1 MRLIQ
6 TAAFYALL
14 LATSARAAEPPI
26 KIGVLNDMSSVYSI
40 DGGAETGVAVQMAI
54 DDAGLVLGQK
64 AQLVSA
70 DHQNMPD
77 VGSAIA
83 RRWYDV
89 EQVDAIVDIPNSG
102 VGFAVQAIAKERKKI
117 SLLVGAMSSDF
128 TGPKCDAYTTQWSV
142 DTYALSHVLG
152 KAVASRGGD
161 RWFFIGADYV
171 FGRALVKDTSAVLE
185 ANGGKVLGSV
195 FAPLNTSDF
204 SSFLLQA
211 QATNPNI
218 IGLANS
224 SQDTVNS
231 IRQAVEFG
239 LTANGAR
246 FAAYV
251 LFLDHIQSIGLQT
264 AQGLLLA
271 NPFYWDLDDDT
282 RAWSKRFQDKVGHP
296 PDWDPAMSYSA
307 VYHYL
312 KAVQAAGTRDPD
324 KVAAKMRET
333 PVDDAFTR
341 GGVVRADGRVIRPVY
356 LLQVKRPEDSKA
368 KWDLYS
374 VVSTIPGD
382 QAFRPLT
389 EGGCPLVQAPPPK

>member
-1 MRLIQ
+1 MDRRSTTRRRCRSAASRTAVGAGSARRPSPSSPICVGSTCRPSRAIIRSEAMFAKAARARMRLIQ

-77 VGSAIA
+77 VGSSIA

-204 SSFLLQA
+204 
-211 QATNPNI
+211 
-218 IGLANS
+218 
-224 SQDTVNS
+224 
-231 IRQAVEFG
+231 
-239 LTANGAR
+239 
-246 FAAYV
+246 
-251 LFLDHIQSIGLQT
+251 
-264 AQGLLLA
+264 
-271 NPFYWDLDDDT
+271 
-282 RAWSKRFQDKVGHP
+282 
-296 PDWDPAMSYSA
+296 
-307 VYHYL
+307 
-312 KAVQAAGTRDPD
+312 
-324 KVAAKMRET
+324 
-333 PVDDAFTR
+333 
-341 GGVVRADGRVIRPVY
+341 
-356 LLQVKRPEDSKA
+356 
-368 KWDLYS
+368 
-374 VVSTIPGD
+374 
-382 QAFRPLT
+382 
-389 EGGCPLVQAPPPK
+389 

>member
-77 VGSAIA
+77 VGSSIA

-204 SSFLLQA
+204 SSFLLRA

-389 EGGCPLVQAPPPK
+389 EGGCPLVQAPPQK

>member
-6 TAAFYALL
+6 TAAFCALL

-83 RRWYDV
+83 RRWYAV

-102 VGFAVQAIAKERKKI
+102 GGFAMQAIAKERKKI

-128 TGPKCDAYTTQWSV
+128 TGSKCDAYKTQWSV

-211 QATNPNI
+211 QATIQILSALRTRRRTRSTRYARPS
-218 IGLANS
+218 NS
-224 SQDTVNS
+224 
-231 IRQAVEFG
+231 G
-239 LTANGAR
+239 
-246 FAAYV
+246 
-251 LFLDHIQSIGLQT
+251 
-264 AQGLLLA
+264 
-271 NPFYWDLDDDT
+271 
-282 RAWSKRFQDKVGHP
+282 
-296 PDWDPAMSYSA
+296 
-307 VYHYL
+307 
-312 KAVQAAGTRDPD
+312 
-324 KVAAKMRET
+324 
-333 PVDDAFTR
+333 
-341 GGVVRADGRVIRPVY
+341 
-356 LLQVKRPEDSKA
+356 
-368 KWDLYS
+368 
-374 VVSTIPGD
+374 
-382 QAFRPLT
+382 
-389 EGGCPLVQAPPPK
+389 